1 MSISILASSLQIA
14 PVLVWTQV
22 SIMPVFFKIS
32 YNVIATWLFSVSLW
46 LPIVYLYSRFIICGL
61 FCLCK
66 RYPDPDS
73 QPWQVI
79 RYCLE
84 VILDEHF
91 KFVICRIPWRRRER
105 VQLINY
111 TLQILGGLQGREV
124 MVKRKLNELIICVGW
139 NLRLLNLYIAC
150 LSSLLNPLYK
160 CVQRYFF

>member
-1 MSISILASSLQIA
+1 MDSSKHHACVFQNFLQRDCNMAFLSLVVITHCLLVLKVHHLWPLFVYVSDILILIA
-14 PVLVWTQV
+14 NNDKSFVTALR
-22 SIMPVFFKIS
+22 SF
-32 YNVIATWLFSVSLW
+32 
-46 LPIVYLYSRFIICGL
+46 
-61 FCLCK
+61 
-66 RYPDPDS
+66 
-73 QPWQVI
+73 
-79 RYCLE
+79 
-84 VILDEHF
+84 LDEHF

-111 TLQILGGLQGREV
+111 TLQILWGLQGREV